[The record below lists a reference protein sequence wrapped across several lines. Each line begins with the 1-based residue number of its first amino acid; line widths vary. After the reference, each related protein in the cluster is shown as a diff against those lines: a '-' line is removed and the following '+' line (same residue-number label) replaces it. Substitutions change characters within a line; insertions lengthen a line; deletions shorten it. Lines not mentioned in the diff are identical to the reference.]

1 MGYQAVQS
9 THAAI
14 NFIFE
19 HNDRA
24 GPWHKSNYL
33 VQLTVKDEEELKEL
47 IERCRTVSLAITIFK
62 EPDIDNQITAICIE
76 PSLHTQKLVKKLP
89 LLGNES
95 L

>member
-19 HNDRA
+19 HQDRA
-24 GPWHKSNYL
+24 GPWHESNYL
-33 VQLTVKDEEELKEL
+33 VQLSVANEKELEELIGK
-47 IERCRTVSLAITIFK
+47 CQKAYLALTIFK

-76 PSLHTQKLVKKLP
+76 PSKLTQKIVKKLP
-89 LLGNES
+89 LLYAS